1 MIEKL
6 KRFVSE
12 FSIVKDQDLPILHE
26 FLEWAKN
33 RVDYER
39 SSEFIEAEKI
49 RIHNEVGVLIDKLNR
64 SRIINNFENHKLLN
78 YIYINNQVNNYVP
91 YFWERG
97 MKEPRIQWLKEQIE
111 KLENENKN

>member
-1 MIEKL
+1 MECSIITELLKILLSNIDKITMIEGDPKGL
-6 KRFVSE
+6 
-12 FSIVKDQDLPILHE
+12 
-26 FLEWAKN
+26 
-33 RVDYER
+33 
-39 SSEFIEAEKI
+39 
-49 RIHNEVGVLIDKLNR
+49 GVLIDKLNR